1 MTRAG
6 ERSDAGITVGAL
18 DVACAPLREVQRER
32 ERERGGRGKRAVDW
46 LKKVT
51 TTKEEEE
58 EDLLSS

>member
-18 DVACAPLREVQRER
+18 DVACGPWEGGSKR
-32 ERERGGRGKRAVDW
+32 ERERGGRGKRAVDG

-58 EDLLSS
+58 EELLSS